1 VLGPIALLLGLLA
14 GEIAVGGVGYVFA
27 YALFVDTVP
36 PKRRLGSLLG
46 FALVVVGWMV
56 TYIAFGFGTSGSEFY
71 IDPVGEPV
79 RFVRAVLSH
88 APILLTA
95 QWLGPPAD
103 MTVLLS
109 TGVWRVVWVAGC
121 VLLVLPAW
129 MFARLLRRDATARFW
144 ATGMV
149 IAVVPVCATLPMDRL
164 LFVVGI
170 GAMGLVARF
179 VQCYVNQDATTGT
192 RRITSSAVVLLLVVH
207 GLIAPLALPFRA
219 WSLSMLG
226 SWLQPATAAVP
237 NDPSVEDQTVVVLN
251 APSVA
256 GASLYLPCM
265 RAAMG
270 LSVPK
275 RVRALANGLYP
286 IHIRR
291 PDAHTLVVQPEG
303 GFLRP
308 PGERLEGDTVDHGP
322 MYLGYTMQI
331 MDRLFRSSTTPM
343 RMGEKITLSG
353 MEVEVISLTPDERP
367 AAARFRFDRP
377 LEDASL
383 LWIRWKDGDYEPY
396 RPPPVGTSVTLPAVQ
411 LPTTPFDSLFR
422 TISSRAMRGQMWPR
436 M

>member
-1 VLGPIALLLGLLA
+1 L
-14 GEIAVGGVGYVFA
+14 
-27 YALFVDTVP
+27 
-36 PKRRLGSLLG
+36 
-46 FALVVVGWMV
+46 
-56 TYIAFGFGTSGSEFY
+56 
-71 IDPVGEPV
+71 
-79 RFVRAVLSH
+79 
-88 APILLTA
+88 
-95 QWLGPPAD
+95 
-103 MTVLLS
+103 
-109 TGVWRVVWVAGC
+109 
-121 VLLVLPAW
+121 
-129 MFARLLRRDATARFW
+129 
-144 ATGMV
+144 
-149 IAVVPVCATLPMDRL
+149 
-164 LFVVGI
+164 
-170 GAMGLVARF
+170 
-179 VQCYVNQDATTGT
+179 
-192 RRITSSAVVLLLVVH
+192 
-207 GLIAPLALPFRA
+207 
-219 WSLSMLG
+219 LG